1 MATYNKISDEIP
13 VINVPAEGKTIETQ
27 YYIGLEK
34 QDEDKEFINNIN
46 EGTIENT
53 TIDWCNIQYN
63 QVDDTAKQIKL
74 ITTTNL
80 AENERDCEIRFFNSD
95 FSDNDVKIK
104 IIQAGANFEFAYY
117 NISGTKIIQNNTNE
131 TLVISNDNINTA
143 SEIFKFKFGKKETQ
157 NWITTESNYSL
168 SGTLDNKNI
177 NDYFKIYYT
186 GNDNQMV
193 LRLKQPTTCAFNKSS
208 QEGQIICNLNNN
220 QYILQLYLYT
230 EELPLTKIFFA
241 VYSSNKANQIP
252 YWSFEIFTKGTNNTV
267 VSALTGNL
275 SIGIQ
280 NNVIDSN
287 IFYNRQND
295 EINPDGIYA
304 FAQIIDSNLGGL
316 TKTIF
321 ENIAEI
327 KINNSTVFTR
337 RNTNKA
343 IYEEIPDV
351 ENDLIGSLTGNYL
364 NPYSFSVTG
373 YLIKAREIGR

>member
-1 MATYNKISDEIP
+1 MATYNKYISDEIP

-143 SEIFKFKFGKKETQ
+143 SEIFKFKFGKKENRDMGIDDYDTFEDWY
-157 NWITTESNYSL
+157 NNYIHDEL
-168 SGTLDNKNI
+168 IGFYNFCIIKGFVPNILNPDEEIEDKVFYEDDEGNKQI
-177 NDYFKIYYT
+177 VFE
-186 GNDNQMV
+186 GNYDECRRWCKYNGWSY
-193 LRLKQPTTCAFNKSS
+193 RGF
-208 QEGQIICNLNNN
+208 E
-220 QYILQLYLYT
+220 LQL
-230 EELPLTKIFFA
+230 
-241 VYSSNKANQIP
+241 
-252 YWSFEIFTKGTNNTV
+252 EI
-267 VSALTGNL
+267 
-275 SIGIQ
+275 
-280 NNVIDSN
+280 
-287 IFYNRQND
+287 
-295 EINPDGIYA
+295 E
-304 FAQIIDSNLGGL
+304 
-316 TKTIF
+316 
-321 ENIAEI
+321 
-327 KINNSTVFTR
+327 
-337 RNTNKA
+337 
-343 IYEEIPDV
+343 
-351 ENDLIGSLTGNYL
+351 
-364 NPYSFSVTG
+364 
-373 YLIKAREIGR
+373 